1 MSRLTDDN
9 DGQMA
14 SSRSTPVSRQS
25 PAVSRAFEGE
35 TCEIGASSS
44 SATKDEIPRSES
56 TNDKASENGAFPFF
70 GQPWE
75 SGSVSGAS
83 RIGGISLAAV
93 RQSRVSSKKERE
105 LLSIVPSFL
114 LPHVISPSV
123 TLY

>member
-1 MSRLTDDN
+1 VFGNESPHTDDN

-25 PAVSRAFEGE
+25 PAASRAFEGE

-44 SATKDEIPRSES
+44 ATKDEIPRSES
-56 TNDKASENGAFPFF
+56 SNDKASENGAFPFF

-83 RIGGISLAAV
+83 RIGSEALV
-93 RQSRVSSKKERE
+93 
-105 LLSIVPSFL
+105 
-114 LPHVISPSV
+114 LPPCANHV
-123 TLY
+123 

>member
-1 MSRLTDDN
+1 MFGNESPHTDDN

-25 PAVSRAFEGE
+25 PAASRAFEGE
-35 TCEIGASSS
+35 SCEIGASS

-56 TNDKASENGAFPFF
+56 TNDKASENGAFTFF

-93 RQSRVSSKKERE
+93 PQSRVSNKQ
-105 LLSIVPSFL
+105 
-114 LPHVISPSV
+114 
-123 TLY
+123 T